1 MANTELKINEIE
13 NSIIRHIKNE
23 KQIYPLHK
31 LIHLCRIVSDED
43 SFALLQKYT
52 SQYQHLDQ
60 YPHQH
65 PLQHPLLISD
75 FCIYWSTDVPIKCEY
90 SPRKTI
96 QQQFAFC
103 EVDRILGCPYIYSL
117 IFSKETGF
125 YDNGIYI
132 CDIRFYNSVGATIC
146 KITFEASD
154 TWVTM
159 LQAAQTIHD
168 FAFAFG
174 FAFGKNTGTSTTSST
189 SPEAAFTIDMLSDLA
204 KSNMRNL
211 SIDYDIDSYKL
222 IIMWNIWQ
230 HLINPTTV
238 YFCNIIDY
246 FAN

>member
-13 NSIIRHIKNE
+13 NSIIRNIKNE
-23 KQIYPLHK
+23 KQNYPLHK

-43 SFALLQKYT
+43 SFALLQKYST
-52 SQYQHLDQ
+52 KYLTQYQH
-60 YPHQH
+60 PH
-65 PLQHPLLISD
+65 QHPLLISD

-90 SPRKTI
+90 SPRKTL

-103 EVDRILGCPYIYSL
+103 EVDRILGCPYIYSF
-117 IFSKETGF
+117 IFSKESGF

-132 CDIRFYNSVGATIC
+132 CDIRFYNSEGATIC

-154 TWVTM
+154 TWITM

-174 FAFGKNTGTSTTSST
+174 KNTGTHAPTHVSTST
-189 SPEAAFTIDMLSDLA
+189 SPEAAFTVDMLSDLA

-230 HLINPTTV
+230 HLINPTSA

-246 FAN
+246 FTN

>member
-1 MANTELKINEIE
+1 MANTEGKHNIDIDNIE

-23 KQIYPLHK
+23 KKIYPLHK

-43 SFALLQKYT
+43 SFALLQQYT
-52 SQYQHLDQ
+52 SQYQH
-60 YPHQH
+60 
-65 PLQHPLLISD
+65 PLQHPHQLPLLISD

-90 SPRKTI
+90 SPYKTL

-117 IFSKETGF
+117 IFSKEPGF

-132 CDIRFYNSVGATIC
+132 CDIRFYNSAGATIC

-154 TWVTM
+154 TWITM
-159 LQAAQTIHD
+159 LQTSQTIHD

-174 FAFGKNTGTSTTSST
+174 FAFGKNTGTSSTT
-189 SPEAAFTIDMLSDLA
+189 PEAAFTIDMLSDLA

-230 HLINPTTV
+230 HLINPTTA